1 LRALASGVVKTV
13 VFGTASVSL
22 GVDRVIMGIFV
33 DAVAEVTK
41 TAVLGG
47 INVVSVAGTDALAL
61 ALMWK
66 EEQERRRAVA
76 GE

>member
-1 LRALASGVVKTV
+1 LRAPASGVVKTV

-22 GVDRVIMGIFV
+22 RVDRVIMGIFV

-66 EEQERRRAVA
+66 EK
-76 GE
+76 